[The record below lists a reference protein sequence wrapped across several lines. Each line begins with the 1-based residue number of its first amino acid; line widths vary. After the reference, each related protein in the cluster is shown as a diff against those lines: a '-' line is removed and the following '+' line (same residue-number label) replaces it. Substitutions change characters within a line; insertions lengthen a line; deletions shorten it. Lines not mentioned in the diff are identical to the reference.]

1 MALSA
6 TCWTGVPDA
15 DESSERLFTI
25 VHGRK
30 SGLRERIPAL
40 EFIFDQQFLFGQD
53 RQWHLVLLEVGIG
66 EAQHFIRNHEKLSK
80 SS

>member
-1 MALSA
+1 MLELS
-6 TCWTGVPDA
+6 PQMP

-30 SGLRERIPAL
+30 AGLRERISTF

-53 RQWHLVLLEVGIG
+53 LQWHLVLLEVGTG
-66 EAQHFIRNHEKLSK
+66 EAQHFIRIHEKLSK